1 MSISSYDALLFG
13 SEEKS
18 NMIIKP
24 RTRGFICTTSHPAGC
39 AAQVQKQIDY
49 VQSKPVIEGPKNVL
63 VIGASTGYGLAAR
76 ITAAFGA
83 KANTVGVYR
92 PSSGSEKRT
101 ASAGW
106 YNSAALEQAAQ
117 EAGLKSYSVTGDAF
131 AKETKDKTIQLI
143 KEKLG
148 KVDLVVYSVASARKT
163 DPETG
168 ETYNSVLKP
177 IGKPFTNKTVNFH
190 TGEVTDITLEPA
202 TEQEIR
208 ETVAVMGGD
217 DWEAW
222 IEALR
227 AAEVLSEDVTTISF
241 SYIGSEITK
250 AVYRE
255 GSIGRAKDHLE
266 ATALKLNDE
275 LQSTGGR
282 AYVVVSKGL
291 VTQSSSAIPIVPLY
305 ISSLYKT
312 MKEKGI
318 HEGCIEQTYRLFTD
332 RLYAGG
338 EPPVDE
344 AGRIRIDDW
353 ELREDVQAEVV
364 KIWDQVTSDNIYDL
378 TDLEGYRKEF
388 FQLFGFETEGVDYD
402 ADVDPDVKVPNSI

>member
-1 MSISSYDALLFG
+1 M
-13 SEEKS
+13 
-18 NMIIKP
+18 
-24 RTRGFICTTSHPAGC
+24 
-39 AAQVQKQIDY
+39 
-49 VQSKPVIEGPKNVL
+49 
-63 VIGASTGYGLAAR
+63 
-76 ITAAFGA
+76 
-83 KANTVGVYR
+83 
-92 PSSGSEKRT
+92 
-101 ASAGW
+101 
-106 YNSAALEQAAQ
+106 
-117 EAGLKSYSVTGDAF
+117 
-131 AKETKDKTIQLI
+131 
-143 KEKLG
+143 
-148 KVDLVVYSVASARKT
+148 ASARKT
-163 DPETG
+163 DPATG
-168 ETYNSVLKP
+168 ETFNSVLKP
-177 IGKPFTNKTVNFH
+177 IGKPFSNKTVNFH
-190 TGEVTDITLEPA
+190 TGEVTDITIEPT
-202 TEQEIR
+202 TEKEIQ

-250 AVYRE
+250 AVYRD

-266 ATALKLNDE
+266 ATALKLNDQ
-275 LQSTGGR
+275 LKTNGGR

-305 ISSLYKT
+305 ISSLYKI

-318 HEGCIEQTYRLFTD
+318 HEGCIEQTYRLFKD

-338 EPPVDE
+338 EPQVDE

-364 KIWDQVTSDNIYDL
+364 NIWDQVTSDNIYDL

-388 FQLFGFETEGVDYD
+388 FQLFGFETEGVDYE
-402 ADVDPDVKVPNSI
+402 ADVNPDVKVPNSI